1 MGEGEKIRWKSR
13 GIEIKTGTSLANCSH
28 RQNRLKEK
36 NNLLSV
42 KIELDGEKQSKNL
55 KSPSPLCPL
64 YLRLVFTPSFQTP
77 LPPPFP
83 RCPEGWQTGGLWSV
97 CNNSCLLLFSPH
109 TPPLLQR
116 GASPQALGSFWAHPP
131 ALAGVLHS
139 YSVHTCSSR
148 ILSRSCRRISA
159 LWMEHLLLLTLVL
172 EGLFLSL
179 ALPLTAVQYV
189 LFSLAHAFPT
199 VPPARLRG
207 SAVPCA
213 GFIGASWDWG
223 SPGIF

>member
-1 MGEGEKIRWKSR
+1 MPSLSQACLHSFIPNSAPTSFPTLAR
-13 GIEIKTGTSLANCSH
+13 GMAN
-28 RQNRLKEK
+28 
-36 NNLLSV
+36 
-42 KIELDGEKQSKNL
+42 
-55 KSPSPLCPL
+55 
-64 YLRLVFTPSFQTP
+64 
-77 LPPPFP
+77 
-83 RCPEGWQTGGLWSV
+83 GGLWSV

-139 YSVHTCSSR
+139 YSVHTCSSHV
-148 ILSRSCRRISA
+148 LSRRCRRISA

-179 ALPLTAVQYV
+179 ALLLTAVQYV
-189 LFSLAHAFPT
+189 LFSLAYAFPT

-207 SAVPCA
+207 SAVPCG
-213 GFIGASWDWG
+213 GFIGASGDWG
-223 SPGIF
+223 SPGIS